1 MSWLDIIILL
11 PLLIGLVRG
20 LMKGIIAEVMSIA
33 AIVLGLLGAKWWSAP
48 FTNWLIQ
55 QFEWSE
61 AASFVVAYAVLFA
74 GIALALNIMAR
85 LLSKLFQKIHL
96 GWLNRLAG
104 GIFGIA
110 KWGLVIWVIVFGLHR
125 LDTHFQFINKELKDQ
140 SVVYT
145 QCTQIAEKIWNDI
158 QIHLNTES
166 AETTKEDTP
175 ANT

>member
-48 FTNWLIQ
+48 FTNWLMQ

-85 LLSKLFQKIHL
+85 LLSKLFQKINL

-104 GIFGIA
+104 GVFGVA
-110 KWGLVIWVIVFGLHR
+110 KWGIVILSLVLCLHS
-125 LDTHFQFINKELKDQ
+125 LDKQFQFLQPELKRQ

-145 QCTQIAEKIWNDI
+145 YLTPYAERAWEGFQKKIDNY
-158 QIHLNTES
+158 Q
-166 AETTKEDTP
+166 TTLQEAD
-175 ANT
+175 NN